1 MSGTMGASSSDTLTQ
16 NRQHRCRHRPIAPK
30 IIGAPCAIE
39 ERKTMATQAAP
50 STNGR
55 QEAAA
60 LYGELEQ
67 RLLARDQEGGSR
79 IYYELL
85 RRGRPLPE
93 IMGEAVRIHA
103 PYTHVPYHQRID
115 EGFPNFVNN
124 DHCLLS
130 SRAAINLQRMLPEK
144 LAGLPLAQ
152 TIWYIPSGLDIWNQK
167 IFKAPGHYAARG
179 YKMPNTTPPEPV
191 VYWPDQ
197 EPLRENGPLNERLNH
212 WLTLVERGQVID
224 AYRIFLGL
232 MEEPERREEVLA
244 ELVFA
249 GMIDVQ
255 DRMLHNRSYTTGHKA
270 YRARSV
276 VEIGNAIG
284 WDHAHDVIYAG
295 ALDVAVG
302 PRWHSVYEM
311 ACNVVTVFIEGK
323 EVHAVPQS
331 GTTERERALLANT
344 GTLSGTDIEELNDA
358 LTREHEPAYIEKISA
373 LLLAGASPRRIID
386 AIQLAAARVVL
397 ETDGPNNFSMPQ
409 HTYEYCNTIG
419 WFYDNFAHPQ
429 RLKLL
434 YVAGSMVNQ
443 AAWNQRNSGWC
454 KAVPIRA
461 PDGADRLTGGQ
472 IIERLEAALA
482 ALDPAA
488 AVAWTKAYLDGGEDR
503 ALLMQRLALMAAR
516 LGNDPHNQEIPQCL
530 LEDYGKNQC
539 GDRDRL
545 LLACAHISAG
555 HRKYG
560 DTFEASRRFGEALGL
575 DELR

>member
-1 MSGTMGASSSDTLTQ
+1 MPS
-16 NRQHRCRHRPIAPK
+16 
-30 IIGAPCAIE
+30 
-39 ERKTMATQAAP
+39 QAATP
-50 STNGR
+50 ANGR
-55 QEAAA
+55 QEAAH
-60 LYGELEQ
+60 LYQELEDHI
-67 RLLARDQEGGSR
+67 LARDQEAGSR
-79 IYYELL
+79 VYYELL

-93 IMGEAVRIHA
+93 IMAEAVRIHA

-115 EGFPNFVNN
+115 DGFPNFVNN

-130 SRAAINLQRMLPEK
+130 ARAAINLQKMLPEK

-152 TIWYIPSGLDIWNQK
+152 TIWYIPTGLDIWNQK
-167 IFKAPGHYAARG
+167 ILKAPGHYATRG
-179 YKMPNTTPPEPV
+179 YKMPNTEPPKPV

-197 EPLRENGPLNERLNH
+197 EPMRESGPLNERLNH

-224 AYRIFLGL
+224 AYRTFLGL
-232 MEEPERREEVLA
+232 MEETEHRKEVLA
-244 ELVFA
+244 QLVFA

-255 DRMLHNRSYTTGHKA
+255 DRMLYNRSYTTGHKA

-284 WDHAHDVIYAG
+284 WDNAHDTIYAG
-295 ALDVAVG
+295 ALDIAVG

-311 ACNVVTVFIEGK
+311 ACNVITIFIEGK

-331 GTTERERALLANT
+331 GTAEREPTLLANT
-344 GTLSGTDIEELNDA
+344 GALNEAETEELVNA
-358 LTREHEPAYIEKISA
+358 LVGQHEPAYIDKISA
-373 LLLAGASPRRIID
+373 LLLAGKSPRRIID
-386 AIQLAAARVVL
+386 AIQLAAAQVVL

-409 HTYEYCNTIG
+409 HTYEYCNTLG

-443 AAWNQRNSGWC
+443 AAWNQRGSGWL
-454 KAVPIRA
+454 KPNRIAAPRAVE
-461 PDGADRLTGGQ
+461 RLSGGQ
-472 IIERLEAALA
+472 IIERLEASLA
-482 ALDPAA
+482 ALDPPEAA
-488 AVAWTKAYLDGGEDR
+488 AWTKAYLDTGEDR
-503 ALLMQRLALMAAR
+503 SRLVERLALMAAR
-516 LGNDPHNQEIPQCL
+516 IGNDPHNQEIPQCM

-539 GDRDRL
+539 RDRERL

-560 DTFEASRRFGEALGL
+560 DPFEASRRFGEAMGL
-575 DELR
+575 TELH

>member
-1 MSGTMGASSSDTLTQ
+1 MPPTAT
-16 NRQHRCRHRPIAPK
+16 
-30 IIGAPCAIE
+30 E
-39 ERKTMATQAAP
+39 ERRFMPAQAATA
-50 STNGR
+50 TNGR
-55 QEAAA
+55 QEAAR
-60 LYGELEQ
+60 LYQELED
-67 RLLARDQEGGSR
+67 RMLARDQEGGSR
-79 IYYELL
+79 VYYELL

-93 IMGEAVRIHA
+93 IMAEAGRIHA

-115 EGFPNFVNN
+115 NGFPNFVNN

-130 SRAAINLQRMLPEK
+130 ARAAVNLQRMLPEK

-167 IFKAPGHYAARG
+167 ILKAPGHYATRG
-179 YKMPNTTPPEPV
+179 YKMPNAEPPKPV

-197 EPLRENGPLNERLNH
+197 EPLGETGPLGERLNN

-232 MEEPERREEVLA
+232 MEEPEHRKEVLA
-244 ELVFA
+244 QLVFA

-255 DRMLHNRSYTTGHKA
+255 DRMLYNRSYTTGHKA

-284 WDHAHDVIYAG
+284 WDNAHDVIYAG
-295 ALDVAVG
+295 ALDIAVG

-311 ACNVVTVFIEGK
+311 ACNVITIFIEGK
-323 EVHAVPQS
+323 EVHAVPQG
-331 GTTERERALLANT
+331 GTSEREGALLANT
-344 GTLSGTDIEELNDA
+344 GSLNEAETQELIDA
-358 LTREHEPAYIEKISA
+358 LIHQHEPAYIETIIA
-373 LLLAGASPRRIID
+373 LLLSATATRPIID
-386 AIQLAAARVVL
+386 AIQLAAAQVVL
-397 ETDGPNNFSMPQ
+397 ETVGPNNFSMPQ

-443 AAWNQRNSGWC
+443 AAWNQRSSGWL
-454 KAVPIRA
+454 KSDQVSVPS
-461 PDGADRLTGGQ
+461 GAGRMSASQ

-482 ALDPAA
+482 SLDPTA
-488 AVAWTKAYLDGGEDR
+488 AVPWTKAYLDSGADR
-503 ALLMQRLALMAAR
+503 SHLVQRLALMAAR
-516 LGNDPHNQEIPQCL
+516 FGNDPHNQEIPQCL

-539 GDRDRL
+539 RDRERL

-560 DTFEASRRFGEALGL
+560 DTFEAARRFGEAMGL
-575 DELR
+575 AELH